1 MIIEATMRTEVIS
14 TLVAIFNKYTPK
26 KMHPQ
31 HLSSLN
37 HNTTNREGSRQ
48 VSNHHQFE
56 TQTPPH
62 DSRNN
67 RQSITDQRPELKRKF
82 DEAIVPTPNTTV
94 KTNNTSTP
102 PSTDAA
108 SEMEKKKAR
117 LEAWKKKKEMGA
129 LQKLEEE
136 KKQKVVTTTPNEDAT
151 NKVPTKPLAS
161 SVETLKKKSGVSL
174 KFNSTTKS
182 KHLQSTNNSLLTA
195 IMEDDDVNGTLSK
208 SSTSLSFLDDDEK
221 VPTNTTMEEE
231 EDEFEKYMSTIHNNL
246 QQQQKHSV
254 SDNGTLSNSNNTE
267 YSTENRTQKGQ
278 VLFSEDLDVDID
290 SYFITKEDTIEKGFD
305 GMSDLQKQSK
315 KDLKP
320 VDHSQIDYIPIR
332 KNFFIVPKELS
343 SMNETEINEL
353 RKEMGNIKVHGHD
366 IPPPVKS
373 WTQCGLNDV
382 ILGVIDSLGYTKPFA
397 IQSQALPCIM
407 SGRNVIGIAK
417 TGSGKTL
424 AFVLPMLRHV
434 LDQPPLKFG
443 DGPIGIVM
451 APTRELAIQI
461 HDELV
466 KFAEPLQLKTACVYG
481 GAGIA
486 EQIALLKNGAHIV
499 VCTPGRLIDLL
510 CANRGKV
517 TNLTRASFV
526 VLDEADRMFDLGF
539 GPQVMKILNNIRPD
553 RQLVMFSATFPRQL
567 EALAKK
573 VMKNSIEIIVGGRS
587 VACENVKQYVE
598 IYNDDSTKF
607 LRLLELLGKYNKPN
621 SSILIFVDSQNS
633 AGDLFRDLALAG
645 YKDCIC
651 TLHGGMDQIERDCTI
666 SDFKSQK
673 YSIMIGTSICA
684 RGLDVPSIRLVVNYH
699 CPDHYEDYVH
709 RVGRT
714 GRAGRKGVAYT
725 FISASDEKYA
735 ADLIKALKQSNNPV
749 PDELVK
755 LAENYTT
762 KRNLGLV
769 QEKKKS
775 NVVSGF
781 VGSGFKFDI
790 HEENKKLEEKKHLA
804 LSYAVSNNDETI
816 IDQIDLPTEDE
827 IKKQQEKSSQK
838 KKAKKEETVVD
849 KATKAAEA
857 VYKDIDKNDAI
868 TEEEKAI
875 QRAQLFAAAL
885 TVHTSLSEKQKEKQM
900 AQKMLQSV
908 VNIGGLFRTEV
919 EINDWPRPIRMELLK
934 KDSLHSVQHF
944 TNTKIHVKGT
954 FVPPESRP
962 KQGERK
968 LYLSIEGTTEESVQQ
983 ARSQILNM
991 LGEDSTL
998 SMDRRHTGRFTM

>member
-1 MIIEATMRTEVIS
+1 MQPR
-14 TLVAIFNKYTPK
+14 
-26 KMHPQ
+26 HP
-31 HLSSLN
+31 SPSLN
-37 HNTTNREGSRQ
+37 NTVNREGSRQ
-48 VSNHHQFE
+48 IHNHHQFQ

-62 DSRNN
+62 DSNN
-67 RQSITDQRPELKRKF
+67 YRQPTDLKRKF
-82 DEAIVPTPNTTV
+82 DEAIVPNTT
-94 KTNNTSTP
+94 TTTTTGNTTT
-102 PSTDAA
+102 STDAT

-136 KKQKVVTTTPNEDAT
+136 KKQKVVTATPISNTNTPN
-151 NKVPTKPLAS
+151 TKPLS
-161 SVETLKKKSGVSL
+161 SVEMFQKKSGVSL
-174 KFNSTTKS
+174 KFNSTGTKS
-182 KHLQSTNNSLLTA
+182 KHAQVPNNSLLN
-195 IMEDDDVNGTLSK
+195 IMEDDDFTGSSSK
-208 SSTSLSFLDDDEK
+208 SATSLSFLDDDEMIT
-221 VPTNTTMEEE
+221 TNTTMEDE

-246 QQQQKHSV
+246 QQQQQRSV
-254 SDNGTLSNSNNTE
+254 SDNGTLSNSNITE
-267 YSTENRTQKGQ
+267 YSTENRNQKGQ

-290 SYFITKEDTIEKGFD
+290 SYFITKEDTIEKGFE
-305 GMSDLQKQSK
+305 GLSDLQKQSK

-332 KNFFIVPKELS
+332 KNFFIVPKELC
-343 SMNETEINEL
+343 SMTETEINEL

-461 HDELV
+461 HDELA

-539 GPQVMKILNNIRPD
+539 GPQVMRILDNIRPD

-587 VACENVKQYVE
+587 VACENIKQYVE

-621 SSILIFVDSQNS
+621 TSILIFVDSQNS
-633 AGDLFRDLALAG
+633 AGDLFKDLALAG

-684 RGLDVPSIRLVVNYH
+684 RGLDVPSIRLVVNYN

-725 FISASDEKYA
+725 FISASEEKFA
-735 ADLIKALKQSNNPV
+735 SDLIKALKQSNNPV

-755 LAENYTT
+755 LSENYVT

-775 NVVSGF
+775 NMVPGF
-781 VGSGFKFDI
+781 VGSGFKFDV
-790 HEENKKLEEKKHLA
+790 HEENKKLEEKKQLA
-804 LSYAVSNNDETI
+804 LSYAVSNNDEAI
-816 IDQIDLPTEDE
+816 LDQIDLPTEDE
-827 IKKQQEKSSQK
+827 IKKQEKSSQK

-908 VNIGGLFRTEV
+908 VNVGGLFRTEV
-919 EINDWPRPIRMELLK
+919 EINDWPRPIRMEILK
-934 KDSLHSVQHF
+934 KDALHSVQHF

-962 KQGERK
+962 KPGERK
-968 LYLSIEGTTEESVQQ
+968 LYLSIEGTSEESVQQ

-991 LGEDSTL
+991 LGEDSSL
-998 SMDRRHTGRFTM
+998 MDRRHTGRFTV